1 MNANSQPDPPSAPAA
16 AEPTTPAPG
25 CVPLPPIQQEA
36 IRLAGWWAVRE
47 ARREIMERAARGEPL
62 PSLESDIGPLVL
74 RVMARLRNVLAQI
87 PVESGLFA
95 GVVAAHGVLEE
106 SLSGDLH
113 GARTFL
119 SMPPPPATAARAD
132 GREGP

>member
-1 MNANSQPDPPSAPAA
+1 
-16 AEPTTPAPG
+16 
-25 CVPLPPIQQEA
+25 
-36 IRLAGWWAVRE
+36 
-47 ARREIMERAARGEPL
+47 MERAARGEPL

-74 RVMARLRNVLAQI
+74 RVMARLRNILAEI
-87 PVESGLFA
+87 PVESGLYA

-119 SMPPPPATAARAD
+119 STQPPPPTAARAD
-132 GREGP
+132 GSEAQ

>member
-1 MNANSQPDPPSAPAA
+1 MGTDADSDHSTPAPA
-16 AEPTTPAPG
+16 AEPTAPSPG
-25 CVPLPPIQQEA
+25 CVPLPRNEQEA

-47 ARREIMERAARGEPL
+47 ARREIVERAARGEPL

-74 RVMARLRNVLAQI
+74 RVMARLRNILAEI

-95 GVVAAHGVLEE
+95 GVMAAHGVLEE
-106 SLSGDLH
+106 ALFGDLR

-119 SMPPPPATAARAD
+119 SMQPPPAPAAHAD
-132 GREGP
+132 GSEAP